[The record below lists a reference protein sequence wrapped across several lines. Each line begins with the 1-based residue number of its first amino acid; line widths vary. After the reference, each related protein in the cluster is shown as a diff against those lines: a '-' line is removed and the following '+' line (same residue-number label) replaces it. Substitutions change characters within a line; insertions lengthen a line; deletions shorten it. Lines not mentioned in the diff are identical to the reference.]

1 MSTVHTLHDEQIV
14 DQLLLETEAEGEDV
28 EDLKLALLE
37 LRSFAAGP
45 PVAASSELAALM
57 ATGPVSLDA
66 RRRHHRRHS
75 AIAALA
81 IAASMGIG
89 SAAVAAADPGFRE
102 KAQAAINTVVNVVT
116 QGRPG
121 RPEPTG
127 PPSPVVPAVPAT
139 PAHAPEVPGPAGNEP
154 GRIGPKVPS
163 SAPGTGN
170 SGDEARPQIRP
181 GAPPVATP
189 PKATDTAHGRP

>member
-14 DQLLLETEAEGEDV
+14 DQLLLETEEEV
-28 EDLKLALLE
+28 EDFEDLRLALLE

-45 PVAASSELAALM
+45 PVAASAELAALM
-57 ATGPVSLDA
+57 STGPVSLDA
-66 RRRHHRRHS
+66 RRRRHRHHT

-89 SAAVAAADPGFRE
+89 SGAVAAADPGFRE

-121 RPEPTG
+121 RPEPAA

-139 PAHAPEVPGPAGNEP
+139 TANAPDVRGPAGNES
-154 GRIGPKVPS
+154 GRTGPKVTS

-170 SGDEARPQIRP
+170 SGDEARPLISP
-181 GAPPVATP
+181 GTPPVATP
-189 PKATDTAHGRP
+189 SKAKDTAHSRP